1 MSIAVQIIVG
11 IIAILGALFFL
22 TTGIAMNRAADAVT
36 RANMGSPAIYVACAL
51 LIADS
56 ALNGFSWAH
65 FIEFLLI
72 TFLMPVGSSMGS
84 MALGRSMMLAQVRM
98 DPRTMREDLR
108 EGSQDV
114 AGQDKNHQHTGHTV
128 HAGHTDHHELVSP
141 VLEETVPAVEK
152 HHPHAS
158 KYDVSEEYQEYENE
172 DLD

>member
-1 MSIAVQIIVG
+1 
-11 IIAILGALFFL
+11 
-22 TTGIAMNRAADAVT
+22 
-36 RANMGSPAIYVACAL
+36 
-51 LIADS
+51 
-56 ALNGFSWAH
+56 
-65 FIEFLLI
+65 
-72 TFLMPVGSSMGS
+72 MGS